1 MVNDD
6 DFLDD
11 IDAEDDTEDQ
21 EDDLESL
28 EVAGKNSK
36 EQAQKNILARKRIDE
51 LMEMRRLKELFD
63 DEDDW

>member
-11 IDAEDDTEDQ
+11 IDEDDDTSDQ

-36 EQAQKNILARKRIDE
+36 EQVQKNLLARKRIDE
-51 LMEMRRLKELFD
+51 LMEIRRLKELFD
-63 DEDDW
+63 DENDW

>member
-11 IDAEDDTEDQ
+11 IDEEDDTDDQ
-21 EDDLESL
+21 GDDVESL
-28 EVAGKNSK
+28 ESTGKNSK
-36 EQAQKNILARKRIDE
+36 EQAQKNLLARKRIDE
-51 LMEMRRLKELFD
+51 LMEIRRLKELFD